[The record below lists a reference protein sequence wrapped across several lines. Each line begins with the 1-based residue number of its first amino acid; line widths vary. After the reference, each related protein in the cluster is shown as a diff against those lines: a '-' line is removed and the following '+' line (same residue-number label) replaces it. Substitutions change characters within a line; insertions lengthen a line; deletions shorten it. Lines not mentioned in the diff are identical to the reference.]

1 MPVSNRLPVTYMLIG
16 INVLISMFAFYSPAF
31 FEAMLFQVGP
41 VRDGEIYR
49 LLTAGFLHA
58 DLMHLLFNMFTLFFF
73 GPVLESDRLMGRA
86 RFLIIYFAALLA
98 GNLWALF
105 AKFNEPFYAAVG
117 ASGAISGVM
126 IAVSLF
132 VPFMM
137 IFFFGIIPVPA
148 ILFAV
153 LYIGYSAFAMGSAN
167 STIGHE
173 AHLGGAIA
181 GLVLTLVM
189 FPGVPGHLVRQFRQK
204 FFRR

>member
-86 RFLIIYFAALLA
+86 RFLIVYFAALLA

-105 AKFNEPFYAAVG
+105 ANFNEPFYAAVG

-153 LYIGYSAFAMGSAN
+153 LYIGYSAFAMGSVN

-189 FPGVPGHLVRQFRQK
+189 FPGVPGHLVRQVRQK